1 MTSGSVA
8 VAGARIWY
16 QVRGHGPALLVL
28 QGGGGTAEASDGMAL
43 VLESEYTLVSYDRR
57 GLLRSPLD
65 DAIQPLTVAQHA
77 EDALRLLDALG
88 LEQAVVFGS
97 SLGALIGLE
106 LLARAPERVGCLVAH
121 EPPAVALLS
130 EEGRAHVASLR
141 REVLAVALREGPR
154 AALRRALA
162 DMGVDRDDRED
173 DCEPPISSRQQ
184 SRQTGFLLGRE
195 VRAIDGYRLD
205 VEALLRHAERV
216 VPAFGA
222 TSRAHYPAE
231 CAFALGVLLRR
242 DAVEFPGS
250 HNGYVLRP
258 QAFAER
264 LRSVLRA
271 AADTH
276 VRDGALRPLSVS

>member
-1 MTSGSVA
+1 MTYGTVPVS
-8 VAGARIWY
+8 GARICY
-16 QVRGHGPALLVL
+16 QVRGQGPALLVL
-28 QGGGGTAEASDGMAL
+28 QGGGGTAEASDGIAL
-43 VLESEYTLVSYDRR
+43 VLESEHTLVSYDRR

-65 DAIQPLTVAQHA
+65 DAKQALTVEEHA
-77 EDALRLLDALG
+77 RDALELLDALG
-88 LEQAVVFGS
+88 IEQAAVFGS
-97 SLGALIGLE
+97 SLGALVGLE
-106 LLARAPERVGCLVAH
+106 LLARAPARVSCLVAH
-121 EPPAVALLS
+121 EPPAIALLS

-154 AALRRALA
+154 AALRRALS

-173 DCEPPISSRQQ
+173 GCEPPVSSREQ

-205 VEALLRHAERV
+205 VEALLRHAERI

-222 TSRAHYPAE
+222 SSRAHYPAQ
-231 CAFALGVLLRR
+231 CALALGVLLRR

-271 AADTH
+271 AAETRA
-276 VRDGALRPLSVS
+276 RDAALRPVTVS

>member
-1 MTSGSVA
+1 MTYGTVA
-8 VAGARIWY
+8 VDGARICY
-16 QVRGHGPALLVL
+16 QVRGQGRALLVL
-28 QGGGGTAEASDGMAL
+28 QGGGGTADASDGMAL

-65 DAIQPLTVAQHA
+65 DPKQPLSVERHA
-77 EDALRLLDALG
+77 DDALRLLDSLG
-88 LEQAVVFGS
+88 IEQATVLGS

-106 LLARAPERVGCLVAH
+106 LLARAPERVTCLIAH

-130 EEGRAHVASLR
+130 EDGRAHVASLR

-173 DCEPPISSRQQ
+173 GCEPPVSSREQ
-184 SRQTGFLLGRE
+184 SRETGFLLSRE

-205 VEALLRHAERV
+205 VAALLREAERI
-216 VPAFGA
+216 VPAFGSS
-222 TSRAHYPAE
+222 SRGHYPAQ
-231 CAFALGVLLRR
+231 CAIALGALLRR
-242 DAVEFPGS
+242 EAVEFPGG

-264 LRSVLRA
+264 LRSVLRGAGDTRPRIALA
-271 AADTH
+271 AEL
-276 VRDGALRPLSVS
+276 LRH